1 MNSAY
6 PLGFASYANRCNQF
20 LAKAE
25 PTPIKNL
32 RNILFLIFAFL
43 AFGIG
48 ICQNENGKAKDVEEI
63 KISENE
69 IDKPINEYLTQKLI
83 PIRENFKRINST
95 ENWTEIKQIDIWEST
110 EGGFVNF
117 YFQENKLE
125 KIITRHFGETA
136 QKLAEYYLLNGELSF
151 VYEKL
156 YKYNRSIYWDL
167 KAKEE
172 NNDTEVFNFEKSE
185 IMEDRSYFTDGKL
198 LHQINN
204 QDCGSPFA
212 SDYLLEEQERLLTEF
227 KNLIKL
233 IKKK

>member
-1 MNSAY
+1 M
-6 PLGFASYANRCNQF
+6 
-20 LAKAE
+20 
-25 PTPIKNL
+25 
-32 RNILFLIFAFL
+32 
-43 AFGIG
+43 
-48 ICQNENGKAKDVEEI
+48 
-63 KISENE
+63 
-69 IDKPINEYLTQKLI
+69 
-83 PIRENFKRINST
+83 
-95 ENWTEIKQIDIWEST
+95 
-110 EGGFVNF
+110 NF

-136 QKLAEYYLLNGELSF
+136 QKLTEYYLLNGELSF
-151 VYEKL
+151 VFEKL

-212 SDYLLEEQERLLTEF
+212 SNYLLEEQERLLTEF
-227 KNLIKL
+227 RNLIIL
-233 IKKK
+233 IKKNNAERTTMAIIHCGFVPHQNKSINQWLISKRNNPADDSKTKS